1 MKSSFIIV
9 FICVCVGISSSFAD
23 TFVDICKRGRIGLK
37 IKQIT
42 GAASCKQVSSEKM
55 AEINKLSLEY
65 EDISSIGDYA
75 FSGLISLKEIN
86 LSSNLLKSISKHTFA
101 GLISLEKIN
110 LSYNDISNIELSA
123 FQDLTSLKEINLSY
137 NLIESISISELGLS
151 ENVLIRGVV
160 TNP

>member
-1 MKSSFIIV
+1 MKSLIIIV
-9 FICVCVGISSSFAD
+9 FVYLCLGIRASFAD

-42 GAASCKQVSSEKM
+42 GAASCRQVSSEKM

-101 GLISLEKIN
+101 GLTSLEKIN
-110 LSYNDISNIELSA
+110 LSNNDISNIESNV
-123 FQDLTSLKEINLSY
+123 FRDLTSLKEINLFY
-137 NLIESISISELGLS
+137 NLIDSVSISELGLS
-151 ENVLIRGVV
+151 ENVLIRGVA